1 MYRGRMGQKH
11 QTPFIGEAQTHRQ
24 HYVPQFFLREFT
36 KDRKRFA
43 VLDNGQVQ
51 RNVKTSEI
59 CYLPDLYETRA
70 DPEDSSSMMIDP
82 NAIEST
88 LRIFE
93 ARIAPQYRDILEEII
108 TMRPSDGN
116 SEQIG
121 RICDISSLLVAFLIA
136 RSPEYLSKT
145 VPEQRRSILEYMRQH
160 GLGTPEELTRL
171 LSETTGE
178 DTGDRPLLPEQIAD
192 HLAKLFTVVPFAA
205 DAADSSAM
213 MEMAQTL
220 RNEYSFLFPTTC
232 ENHPFIGLS
241 APYITADGT
250 GPTLVFPL
258 SSRVCMICTADGQ
271 HTFRKQSINNREL
284 RMMNRLLLSA
294 DINGFKFCEREDYLH
309 SMQ

>member
-11 QTPFIGEAQTHRQ
+11 QTPLIGEAQTHRQ
-24 HYVPQFFLREFT
+24 HYVPCFFLEEFADD
-36 KDRKRFA
+36 KDRFA
-43 VLDNGQVQ
+43 VLRDGHVCG
-51 RNVKTSEI
+51 NVKPQTVGFQKN
-59 CYLPDLYETRA
+59 LYETPVTPDAR
-70 DPEDSSSMMIDP
+70 DGMMLDP
-82 NAIEST
+82 NAIEKT
-88 LRIFE
+88 LGDIE
-93 ARIAPQYRDILEEII
+93 NHLAHEYRRILEETV

-116 SEQIG
+116 SERID
-121 RICDISSLLVAFLIA
+121 RICGISSLFIAFLIA
-136 RSPEYLSKT
+136 RSPKYLNKT
-145 VPEQRRSILEYMRQH
+145 VPEQRRNILEHMRQH
-160 GLGTPEELTRL
+160 GLGTSEELARL

-205 DAADSSAM
+205 GAVDSSAM

-220 RNEYSFLFPTTC
+220 RNKCSFLFLTTC

-250 GPTLVFPL
+250 DPTLVFPL

-284 RMMNRLLLSA
+284 RMMNRLLLNT
-294 DINGFKFCEREDYLH
+294 DINGYKFCEREDYLR
-309 SMQ
+309 QIP